1 MWFVF
6 WWQHFYLLQITSRVM
21 SHALTTKVLGIPPFI
36 RKTRF
41 QYDIISQYLKANFVI
56 LYVVKIVFDVNK
68 FICFIGL
75 CNSQRIDRL
84 LARYL
89 QTRTNCDVCHEGVSK
104 VSKMLKTTDKNDI
117 LDKGLS
123 MCGLY
128 MGSYSDACKLS
139 LLENFE
145 DLYR

>member
-1 MWFVF
+1 MF
-6 WWQHFYLLQITSRVM
+6 
-21 SHALTTKVLGIPPFI
+21 
-36 RKTRF
+36 
-41 QYDIISQYLKANFVI
+41 LKWH
-56 LYVVKIVFDVNK
+56 KIFHDLC
-68 FICFIGL
+68 CFKGL

-104 VSKMLKTTDKNDI
+104 VSKMLKTMDKNDI